1 MLEILTWLETS
12 CRLLGPAADSCGPP
26 SREQLVWSCG
36 ARAPLGVGAALLPTT
51 ERQADDK
58 TITMVEIRN
67 SYAPAMPACIG
78 KYILYLLL
86 SRAYWERGG
95 GGGQWQSP
103 SAEIS
108 MRTGRDPSTA
118 KTTHFCKGTASK

>member
-78 KYILYLLL
+78 KYILYRYLLL
-86 SRAYWERGG
+86 SRADWERGG
-95 GGGQWQSP
+95 GEGVSGNPPVLKSV
-103 SAEIS
+103 
-108 MRTGRDPSTA
+108 
-118 KTTHFCKGTASK
+118 

>member
-78 KYILYLLL
+78 KYIPATGTLKGVLG
-86 SRAYWERGG
+86 EG